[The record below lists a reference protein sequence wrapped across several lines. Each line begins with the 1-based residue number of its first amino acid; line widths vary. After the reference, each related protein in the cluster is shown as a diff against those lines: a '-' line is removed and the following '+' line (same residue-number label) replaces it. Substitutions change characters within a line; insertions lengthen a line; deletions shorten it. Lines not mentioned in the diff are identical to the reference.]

1 MNEKEIVEDGTA
13 VGAMMPIT
21 MPDQVLQKVTPESVD
36 EAFDA
41 MRIKPT
47 DEDDD
52 IDECGNCEESFE
64 ESVIEDI
71 FAKVRL
77 KKCVQ
82 RIKRENSN
90 YQSDSKEFSE
100 IIKEVENYLSQND
113 KSFVPYNL
121 LKRKIS
127 SVPKDDVAKI
137 RDEFSLSKSDGKL
150 TIIQLLNSKDL
161 VAVFVVNEFKNKEYE
176 FAAGV
181 EDGYRKYWQ
190 YYYDSFCLKY
200 LHGSISISYWK
211 KVLEKINSGS
221 KVNLES
227 GDDKI
232 IDLMKSVGIKPVY
245 ESVMENKSE
254 FDIYFESEEDYVFE
268 EAAKIDS
275 DLRDIIK
282 TLNEKG
288 YETLYS
294 CSGHP
299 SARLKSDG
307 KKDGIKYGK
316 LYSTARIVFAE
327 DYDLP
332 NVPTGWVKKILKDD
346 DKVKVSI
353 YVKAP
358 AFHIINGLPVDQFN
372 KWKARYM
379 YHLENWVKELPKV
392 EDLKDTGS
400 GEVATE
406 SADAL
411 EYADNLIMECMIDML

>member
-1 MNEKEIVEDGTA
+1 MNEKEIVEDVAA

-21 MPDQVLQKVTPESVD
+21 IPDQVLQKVTPESVD

-41 MRIKPT
+41 MRIKAT

-52 IDECGNCEESFE
+52 IDECDENSFE
-64 ESVIEDI
+64 DSDNEEHMES
-71 FAKVRL
+71 A
-77 KKCVQ
+77 
-82 RIKRENSN
+82 
-90 YQSDSKEFSE
+90 
-100 IIKEVENYLSQND
+100 ND
-113 KSFVPYNL
+113 K
-121 LKRKIS
+121 IM
-127 SVPKDDVAKI
+127 
-137 RDEFSLSKSDGKL
+137 
-150 TIIQLLNSKDL
+150 
-161 VAVFVVNEFKNKEYE
+161 
-176 FAAGV
+176 
-181 EDGYRKYWQ
+181 
-190 YYYDSFCLKY
+190 
-200 LHGSISISYWK
+200 
-211 KVLEKINSGS
+211 
-221 KVNLES
+221 
-227 GDDKI
+227 
-232 IDLMKSVGIKPVY
+232 DLMKSVGIKPVY
-245 ESVMENKSE
+245 ESVMESKSE

-358 AFHIINGLPVDQFN
+358 TFHIINGLPVDQFN

-379 YHLENWVKELPKV
+379 YHLENWVKELPRV